1 MSLHSKFSPSGAH
14 RWVPCPGSMI
24 LEAGYPRTSS
34 AFADEGTA
42 AHELAAQVLMTG
54 AKSAKS
60 YIGGSLIVGK
70 RTFTIDEAMAEHVDN
85 YVTAIYA
92 RKEALLLN
100 GATTTELDIER
111 RVDFSL
117 YLDLPE
123 GEAYGTADVMITAIL
138 PKGNVWLDINDLKY
152 GQGVEVYADNNEQMM
167 LYALGAIPRDTEVS
181 RVIMSIHQPR
191 RNHFSEWECSKD
203 DLLSFAEKAK
213 DSVQIIQFLEKD
225 GGKDSP
231 MLHRFLEPGEKQC
244 RFCKASADCPALREE
259 VAVQVFND
267 FAELDKLEAPSPP
280 LVPDSAAWLG
290 TALTAIP
297 LIKVWVKAVEA
308 KALEELQT
316 GREVTGHKLV
326 QGRDGN
332 RKWADDVEAE
342 ATLKKLRLKKD
353 EMYEQKIITPTAAA
367 KLLEKE
373 FPTKWKALQPLITR
387 SEGGVTVAPMSDKRP
402 AIEVSVA
409 KDVFEDMSIDDLL

>member
-181 RVIMSIHQPR
+181 RVFMSIHQPR
-191 RNHFSEWECSKD
+191 RSHFSEWECSKD

-290 TALTAIP
+290 TALNAIP